1 MTNTMASHIL
11 EVGDRVRVISYGPF
25 KGLRGTVRKVERN
38 ANAHDDEEPFFFY
51 QIDLEES
58 QVKEPVWFQDEEVE
72 SISPQEIEYL
82 RSV

>member
-1 MTNTMASHIL
+1 MMSHIL
-11 EVGDRVRVISYGPF
+11 EVGDRVHVISYSPF
-25 KGLRGTVRKVERN
+25 KGLRGTVREVDRIATALDE
-38 ANAHDDEEPFFFY
+38 EEPFFFY